1 MNPMQGG
8 VLGNRYELTDRI
20 ASGGMGDVWA
30 ATDRVLGRTVAVKV
44 MRMLTSD
51 ESTFAA
57 RFRDEAR
64 HTAALAHPNIA
75 AVYDYGED
83 EGRAFL
89 VMELVPGHPLSS
101 LIATGPLPLEQTRLI
116 LGQCALAL
124 ASAHAAG
131 VVHRDVKPAN
141 IMITPEGKVKLTDF
155 GIARAVDAAGH
166 TRTGEVMGTPQY
178 LSPEQAQGQRV
189 TGATDLYSL
198 GVVGYEMLAGTRPFD
213 AGSPVATALA
223 HITETPPPLP
233 DHVTDPLRSAIEA
246 CLAKDP
252 AARPSSAASLAA
264 LLGMP
269 VAGVSSASLATSVIP
284 LTELGPTAAMP
295 APFTPAATEIV
306 SPPFPAGH
314 MGQLGGQHGRRR
326 RCGGHPVRGAGGI
339 PGVGAPR
346 EAPRRTRLVVAAGAG
361 HPARRGLLCLADERS
376 PGRPEHA
383 AGDRHPHP
391 ADRQPAVGD
400 QLRPDDHHDAGQDCH
415 DRRERLCRGECR
427 PRALGPHHH
436 RFRRHR
442 DQGGRLRQGQG
453 HRPRGEPQGPGQ
465 SHREDR
471 ARGVVRTGADQPCD
485 QHGNDWGDGRLMGE
499 IAEMTDDGRLDPS

>member
-306 SPPFPAGH
+306 
-314 MGQLGGQHGRRR
+314 
-326 RCGGHPVRGAGGI
+326 
-339 PGVGAPR
+339 
-346 EAPRRTRLVVAAGAG
+346 
-361 HPARRGLLCLADERS
+361 
-376 PGRPEHA
+376 
-383 AGDRHPHP
+383 
-391 ADRQPAVGD
+391 
-400 QLRPDDHHDAGQDCH
+400 
-415 DRRERLCRGECR
+415 
-427 PRALGPHHH
+427 
-436 RFRRHR
+436 
-442 DQGGRLRQGQG
+442 
-453 HRPRGEPQGPGQ
+453 
-465 SHREDR
+465 
-471 ARGVVRTGADQPCD
+471 
-485 QHGNDWGDGRLMGE
+485 
-499 IAEMTDDGRLDPS
+499 